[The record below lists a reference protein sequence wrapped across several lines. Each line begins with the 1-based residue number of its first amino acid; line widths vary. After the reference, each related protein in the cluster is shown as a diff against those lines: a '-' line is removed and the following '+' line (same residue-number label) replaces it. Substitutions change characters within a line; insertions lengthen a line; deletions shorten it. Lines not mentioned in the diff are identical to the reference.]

1 MEEEGIKFSVSKNVF
16 YNPKMTF
23 CRSMCSIAVGAIR
36 NQLEICDSFCAT
48 GIRGIRYAKENKNVK
63 HVIFVDI
70 EKNAIKC
77 AKENAKKARIEHEAI
92 HGNISRVVFDISAD
106 FLELDPFG
114 TPAPYLY
121 DGFRVFNPKKIAYLS
136 VTATDVAVL
145 CGGKTR
151 ACIKNYHSK
160 PLNNEFTHENGL
172 RILIR
177 RIAETAAEF
186 NMGIKPLLSFS
197 KSHYLKTIIEVK
209 RSADLAYK
217 SMDMLGY
224 VEFCQ
229 SCGYRNAAKFPRE
242 KCTNCGALLDY
253 AGPLWLGDL
262 HEKIFIEKM
271 AELNEKRNYSHKDE
285 IRKMLKLF
293 EDEIGM
299 PPYHYELH
307 AMAKRLKASLVPKTE
322 EVISGLRK
330 KGFKAGKD
338 HFSPTSIKTDAPYD
352 ILLDTFSESIQ

>member
-1 MEEEGIKFSVSKNVF
+1 MEEEGIRFSVSKNVF
-16 YNPKMTF
+16 YNPEMTF
-23 CRSMCSIAVGAIR
+23 CRSMSSLAVGAIGE
-36 NQLEICDSFCAT
+36 QLDICDSFCAS
-48 GIRGIRYAKENKNVK
+48 GIRGIRYAKENENVK
-63 HVIFVDI
+63 HVTFVDI
-70 EKNAIKC
+70 EKSAIRC
-77 AKENAKKARIEHEAI
+77 ARENAKKAKIKYEAI

-121 DGFRVFNPKKIAYLS
+121 DGFRVFNPKKKAYLS

-151 ACIKNYHSK
+151 ACVKNYHSK

-172 RILIR
+172 RILLK

-197 KSHYLKTIIEVK
+197 KRHYLKTIIEVK

-217 SMDMLGY
+217 SMSMLGY

-229 SCGYRNAAKFPRE
+229 SCGYRNATKFPRE
-242 KCTNCGALLDY
+242 KCANCGVPLDY
-253 AGPLWLGDL
+253 AGPVWLGNL
-262 HEKIFIEKM
+262 HEKGFIEKM
-271 AELNEKRNYSHKDE
+271 AELNEKRNYSQKDE
-285 IRKMLKLF
+285 IGRTLGLF
-293 EDEIGM
+293 EGEIDM
-299 PPYHYELH
+299 PPYYYDLH
-307 AMAKRLKASLVPKTE
+307 AMARRLKASFVPKTE
-322 EVISGLRK
+322 EVISRLRK

-338 HFSPTSIKTDAPYD
+338 HFSPTSIKTDAPYN
-352 ILLDTFSESIQ
+352 ILSDAFSESIQ